1 MTAAAKIDALIR
13 EAERDRL
20 YHKQRGQAGYIE
32 AAAAA
37 IRIRALNDAKETI
50 NDTSSN

>member
-1 MTAAAKIDALIR
+1 MSAAAKIDSLIR
-13 EAERDRL
+13 EAERDRI

-37 IRIRALNDAKETI
+37 IRIKALKDAKEAI
-50 NDTSSN
+50 DGSLD